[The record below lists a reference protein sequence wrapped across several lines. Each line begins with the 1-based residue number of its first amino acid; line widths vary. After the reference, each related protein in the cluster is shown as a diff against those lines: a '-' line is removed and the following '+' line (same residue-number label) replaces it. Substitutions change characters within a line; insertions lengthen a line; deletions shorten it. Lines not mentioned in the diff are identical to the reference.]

1 MKKLIDFIK
10 TKKFWLHGFLA
21 SLSAII
27 FLWLFFQIMNL
38 YTEHNEEVAVPD
50 FKGQEIV
57 KLNNFIEDKDV
68 NYKIIDSIYKPD
80 EKPGIVFD
88 QDPQP
93 NGKVKNNRTIYLYV
107 TSLVPPQI
115 IMPKLI
121 DRSLRQAISMIESY
135 GLKLGSI
142 KYISD
147 PCTNCILKQLS
158 EGNLIEPGA
167 SIKKGT
173 QIDLVIGKGQDNN
186 EKVTIVNIIGNR
198 FCDGKSKLLS
208 SGLKIG
214 AIIADSKIS
223 DTCSAFIYKQI
234 PTSSSSTEVS
244 VGTSIDVYITT
255 DASKITEQKN
265 EQKENTSD
273 DEE

>member
-1 MKKLIDFIK
+1 MKKLIGFIK

-27 FLWLFFQIMNL
+27 FLWLFFQCMSL
-38 YTEHNEEVAVPD
+38 YTDHNEEVIVPD
-50 FKGQEIV
+50 FKGQSI
-57 KLNNFIEDKDV
+57 LNLEDFIEDKDV
-68 NYKIIDSIYKPD
+68 NFKIIDSIYKPD
-80 EKPGIVFD
+80 EKLGIVFD

-135 GLKLGSI
+135 GLKIGSI
-142 KYISD
+142 KYVTD
-147 PCTNCILKQLS
+147 PCMNCVLKQLA
-158 EGNLIEPGA
+158 EGNTVEPGTYV
-167 SIKKGT
+167 KKGT
-173 QIDLVIGKGQDNN
+173 QIDLDVGKGQDSN
-186 EKVTIVNIIGNR
+186 EKATIINVVGNTY
-198 FCDGKSKLLS
+198 CDAKAKLLS

-214 AIIADSKIS
+214 AIISDAKIT
-223 DTCSAFIYKQI
+223 DTCSAFVYKQI
-234 PTSSSSTEVS
+234 PSGYSISEVAVGSSV
-244 VGTSIDVYITT
+244 DVYITT
-255 DASKITEQKN
+255 DASKVTEQNNDAEKN
-265 EQKENTSD
+265 TID